1 MSGMIACCHEH
12 RCRRR
17 DSLLI
22 FLDEKRSAGGRSRF
36 AKCGTVVKG
45 SVVDLVFNDYCGAKY
60 RAWSTT
66 MALSALD
73 LTRELDRQKLA
84 ILQHAGDE
92 ALTKA
97 SEALRELKEVVREQ
111 LKMSASQRPNS
122 GRM

>member
-1 MSGMIACCHEH
+1 
-12 RCRRR
+12 
-17 DSLLI
+17 
-22 FLDEKRSAGGRSRF
+22 
-36 AKCGTVVKG
+36 
-45 SVVDLVFNDYCGAKY
+45 
-60 RAWSTT
+60 

-97 SEALRELKEVVREQ
+97 SEALKELKEVVREQ

>member
-1 MSGMIACCHEH
+1 
-12 RCRRR
+12 
-17 DSLLI
+17 
-22 FLDEKRSAGGRSRF
+22 
-36 AKCGTVVKG
+36 
-45 SVVDLVFNDYCGAKY
+45 
-60 RAWSTT
+60 

-97 SEALRELKEVVREQ
+97 SEALKELKELVREQ

>member
-1 MSGMIACCHEH
+1 
-12 RCRRR
+12 
-17 DSLLI
+17 
-22 FLDEKRSAGGRSRF
+22 
-36 AKCGTVVKG
+36 
-45 SVVDLVFNDYCGAKY
+45 
-60 RAWSTT
+60 

>member
-1 MSGMIACCHEH
+1 
-12 RCRRR
+12 
-17 DSLLI
+17 
-22 FLDEKRSAGGRSRF
+22 
-36 AKCGTVVKG
+36 
-45 SVVDLVFNDYCGAKY
+45 
-60 RAWSTT
+60 

-97 SEALRELKEVVREQ
+97 SEALKELKEVVREQ
-111 LKMSASQRPNS
+111 LKMSASQRPIS